1 MQNKKKRVGSKC
13 EKNKRIE
20 RLEEIKIY
28 DFAHKSKPV
37 KVLQVDLKEIIDSQ
51 SLISAGWFFPKLKM
65 HWRQNTVTFRLQARL
80 WNDQK
85 GPAWGSVSAHRL
97 KQGQRFCLYVA

>member
-1 MQNKKKRVGSKC
+1 MESSKWTIKRKQHLRGTRDKRNENS

-65 HWRQNTVTFRLQARL
+65 H
-80 WNDQK
+80 
-85 GPAWGSVSAHRL
+85 
-97 KQGQRFCLYVA
+97 